1 MSNDLPGRSGGFPA
15 AVPDSKIDGRLESRP
30 SARALCRRAAALAL
44 LAALS
49 AAPLASAKDWPM
61 WGGTP
66 SRNMIAEAKGIPDD
80 ISSGKFLPKSETVD
94 PKTTKNVRWIAKLGS
109 QTYGSP
115 VVAGGRV
122 YVGTNNE
129 SPRDSTQTGDRG
141 VLMCFDE
148 KSGEFLWQLL
158 IPKVGAGK
166 VSDWEYVG
174 LCSSVAIEG
183 DRGYVVS
190 NRGELVCFDVKGQA
204 DGNAGP
210 YTDEAKFSS
219 ADGKPVTIGEKHAD
233 IIWVTDVRNELGIF
247 PHNVSSCSP
256 LIVGD
261 KVYMATSN
269 GVDWSHL
276 NIPAPFAPSL
286 VAVNKKTG
294 AVIAEEASGV
304 AKRVLHAS
312 WSSPAFT
319 TVKDKPMIV
328 WGGGDGFCYAFE
340 PEPYQH
346 PEGFPALKELLRYD
360 ANPPEYR
367 TKNGAPI
374 KYATHDGP
382 SEIIATV
389 VVNNNRAYMVTG
401 QDPEHGDGVGM
412 FSCIDLTARGDIT
425 GKAVWVNKDIGRSI
439 STPSIDRD
447 LIYQAEYKGDIHCL
461 DAKTGKQLWV
471 HQTNSRIWSSTLV
484 ADGKVYCGNEDGEL
498 VILKAGREKQL
509 IGKVDFYTP
518 VYCTPVVANNVLYVS
533 THTHLFAVGK

>member
-1 MSNDLPGRSGGFPA
+1 MNKPHLS
-15 AVPDSKIDGRLESRP
+15 
-30 SARALCRRAAALAL
+30 RALAATALTVTLTFPVTRALAR
-44 LAALS
+44 
-49 AAPLASAKDWPM
+49 DWPM

-66 SRNMIAEAKGIPDD
+66 TRNMVAPEAKGIPDD
-80 ISSGKFLPKSETVD
+80 ISSGKFLPKTETID
-94 PKTTKNVRWIAKLGS
+94 PKSTKNVKWVAKLGS

-129 SPRDSTQTGDRG
+129 SPRDPSQTGDRG
-141 VLMCFDE
+141 NLMVFDE
-148 KSGEFLWQLL
+148 KTGEFLWQLI

-190 NRGELVCFDVKGQA
+190 NRGELICFDVKGQA

-210 YTDEAKFSS
+210 FTDEAKFSS
-219 ADGKPVTIGEKHAD
+219 VDGKPVNITAQHAD
-233 IIWVTDVRNELGIF
+233 IIWVSDIRNELGIF

-256 LIVGD
+256 LIVGN
-261 KVYMATSN
+261 KVFVATSN

-286 VAVNKKTG
+286 VAVDKESGK
-294 AVIAEEASGV
+294 ILAEETSGV

-312 WSSPAFT
+312 WSSPALAM
-319 TVKDKPMIV
+319 VNNKPLVV
-328 WGGGDGFCYAFE
+328 WGGGDGFAYGYE
-340 PEPYQH
+340 TEPYQH
-346 PEGFPALKELLRYD
+346 PEGFPALREVFRYD

-367 TKNGAPI
+367 TKNGAPL

-389 VVNNNRAYMVTG
+389 VVQGTRAYMVIG

-412 FSCIDLTARGDIT
+412 MSCIDLTAKGDIT
-425 GKAVWVNKDIGRSI
+425 GKPVWVNKGIGRSI
-439 STPSIDRD
+439 STPSVDGD
-447 LIYQAEYKGDIHCL
+447 LIYQAEYKGDIHCI

-471 HQTNSRIWSSTLV
+471 HSTNSRIWSSTLV

-518 VYCTPVVANNVLYVS
+518 VYCSPVVANNTLYVT
-533 THTHLFAVGK
+533 THTHIFAIGK

>member
-1 MSNDLPGRSGGFPA
+1 MSKHLPFLPA
-15 AVPDSKIDGRLESRP
+15 SPMNPKLETQNSKP
-30 SARALCRRAAALAL
+30 ARALLISTILVL
-44 LAALS
+44 LPATVPAR
-49 AAPLASAKDWPM
+49 DWPM

-66 SRNMIAEAKGIPDD
+66 SRNMVAEARGIPDD
-80 ISSGKFLPKSETVD
+80 ISSGKFIPKTENID
-94 PKTTKNVRWIAKLGS
+94 PKTTKNIKWVAKLGS

-115 VVAGGRV
+115 IVAGGRV

-129 SPRDSTQTGDRG
+129 APRDPKQHGDRG

-148 KSGEFLWQLL
+148 KTGEFLWQLV

-174 LCSSVAIEG
+174 LCSSAAIEG
-183 DRGYVVS
+183 ERGYVVS
-190 NRGELVCFDVKGQA
+190 NRGELICFDVKGMA

-219 ADGKPVTIGEKHAD
+219 VDGKPVEVGKHSAD
-233 IIWVTDVRNELGIF
+233 IIWVSDIRNDLGIF
-247 PHNVSSCSP
+247 PHNVSSTSP
-256 LIVGD
+256 VIIGD
-261 KVYMATSN
+261 KIFIATSN

-286 VAVNKKTG
+286 VVCDKNTG
-294 AVIAEEASGV
+294 KVIGEETSGV

-312 WSSPAFT
+312 WSSAAYA
-319 TVKDKPMIV
+319 TVKGKPMIV
-328 WGGGDGFCYAFE
+328 WGGGDGFCYGYDL
-340 PEPYQH
+340 EPYQH
-346 PEGFPALKELLRYD
+346 AEGFPALRELFRYD

-367 TKNGAPI
+367 TKNGQPL

-382 SEIIATV
+382 SELIATV
-389 VVNNNRAYMVTG
+389 VVQGERAYMAIG

-412 FSCIDLTARGDIT
+412 VSCIDLNGKGDIT
-425 GKAVWVNKDIGRSI
+425 GKAVWVNKDIGRTI
-439 STPSIDRD
+439 STPSVDGD
-447 LIYQAEYKGDIHCL
+447 LMYQAEYKGDIHCL
-461 DAKTGKQLWV
+461 DAKTGKQIWV

-498 VILKAGREKQL
+498 VILKAGREKKL

-518 VYCTPVVANNVLYVS
+518 VYCTPVAANNVLFVT
-533 THTHLFAVGK
+533 THTHIFAVGK

>member
-1 MSNDLPGRSGGFPA
+1 MSNLKFPTSLA
-15 AVPDSKIDGRLESRP
+15 HKRPRCSRP
-30 SARALCRRAAALAL
+30 QGRAVAFCGALLWAL
-44 LAALS
+44 LAAP
-49 AAPLASAKDWPM
+49 AAFATDWPM

-66 SRNMIAEAKGIPDD
+66 DRNMVAPATGIPTD

-94 PKTTKNVRWIAKLGS
+94 PKSTRNVRWVAKLGS

-129 SPRDSTQTGDRG
+129 SPRDPNQTGDRG
-141 VLMCFDE
+141 ILMCFDE
-148 KSGEFLWQLL
+148 KSGDFLWQLV

-166 VSDWEYVG
+166 VSDWEFVG

-190 NRGELVCFDVKGQA
+190 NRGELVCFDVKGLA

-210 YTDEAKFSS
+210 FKDEAKFSS
-219 ADGKPVTIGEKHAD
+219 VDGKPVDLTDKLAD
-233 IIWVTDVRNELGIF
+233 IIWVTDVRTELGIF

-261 KVYMATSN
+261 KIFMATSN

-276 NIPAPFAPSL
+276 NIPAPFAPALIS
-286 VAVNKKTG
+286 VNKNTG
-294 AVIAEEASGV
+294 EILAEEASDV
-304 AKRVLHAS
+304 STRVLHAS
-312 WSSPAFT
+312 WSSPALAN
-319 TVKDKPMIV
+319 VKGKPMIV
-328 WGGGDGFCYAFE
+328 WGGGDGFAYGFE
-340 PEPYQH
+340 TEPYQH
-346 PEGFPALKELLRYD
+346 PEGFPALKELFRYD

-367 TKNGAPI
+367 SKDGSPL

-389 VVNNNRAYMVTG
+389 VVNDERAYMVIG

-412 FSCIDLTARGDIT
+412 LSCIDLNAKGDIS
-425 GKAVWVNKDIGRSI
+425 GKAVWVNKSIGRSI
-439 STPSIDRD
+439 STPSIEGD
-447 LIYQAEYKGDIHCL
+447 LLYQAEYNGNISAIDV
-461 DAKTGKQLWV
+461 KTGQLVWM
-471 HQTNSRIWSSTLV
+471 HPTNSRIWSSTLV
-484 ADGKVYCGNEDGEL
+484 ADGKVYCGNEDGEI

-518 VYCTPVVANNVLYVS
+518 VYCTPVVANNTLYVT
-533 THTHLFAVGK
+533 THTHIFAIGK